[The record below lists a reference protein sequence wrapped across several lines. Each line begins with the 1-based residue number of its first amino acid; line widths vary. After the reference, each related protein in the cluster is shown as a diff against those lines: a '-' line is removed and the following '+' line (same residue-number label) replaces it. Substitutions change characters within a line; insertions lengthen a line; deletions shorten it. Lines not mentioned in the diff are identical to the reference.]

1 MGKIKKLWERK
12 RNVSL
17 KWSFFLYLPVCFA
30 ISFAGTFA
38 IGVGTNYAQDW
49 YRAKYSYAEIS
60 ENHIELY
67 FDENGEMQTGYI
79 EHRYF
84 PDKYSVAYGIISNA
98 QAVLIPL
105 WVMFCMGM
113 TGRIFYSRELKEPIT
128 VLMNASKKIAENS
141 LDFEI
146 YYYKQNEMGQL
157 CTAFNDMRKA
167 LFENNREL
175 WHALEERKRL
185 NSAFSHD
192 LRTPL
197 TVLKGYAEF
206 LEKYSAEGKISNEKL
221 AEVLDK
227 MKGQIVRLEHY
238 TQKMSSVQKI
248 EDITA
253 CCEEISVKNFSE
265 QLSRSG
271 KLICADKDFG
281 YTVSAE
287 GSEKI
292 FADAEIVMQVYENI
306 VSNAARYAREKICVS
321 FTVEEKGFFIEVSD
335 DGEGF
340 STEGLKKAAEPFFRD
355 EKSGNEKNHFG
366 LGLYICRVLCEK
378 HGGKLI
384 IGNSA
389 AGGKVTAFFSQ
400 SR

>member
-1 MGKIKKLWERK
+1 MGKIKEFFKHK
-12 RNVSL
+12 RNMSL
-17 KWSFFLYLPVCFA
+17 KWCFFLYLPICVIIAYLGAFL
-30 ISFAGTFA
+30 
-38 IGVGTNYAQDW
+38 IGVATNYLQEW
-49 YRAKYSYAEIS
+49 YREKYSLPEM
-60 ENHIELY
+60 ENHIEIY
-67 FDENGEMQTGYI
+67 FDEDGTPHTGYVKDYVFLDNHEVI
-79 EHRYF
+79 Y
-84 PDKYSVAYGIISNA
+84 DIISNA
-98 QAVLIPL
+98 QVILIPI
-105 WVMFCMGM
+105 WVIVCLGFA
-113 TGRIFYSRELKEPIT
+113 GRIFYSRELKEPIT
-128 VLMNASKKIAENS
+128 VLMDASKKISENQ

-146 YYYKQNEMGQL
+146 YYYKKNEMGQL
-157 CTAFNDMRKA
+157 CSAFNDMRKA

-206 LEKYSAEGKISNEKL
+206 LERYSADGKISNEKL
-221 AEVLDK
+221 MEVLGK
-227 MKGQIVRLEHY
+227 MTGQITRLEHY

-253 CCEEISVKNFSE
+253 CYEEISVKEFSE

-271 KLICADKDFG
+271 ELICKDRDFG
-281 YTVSAE
+281 FTLNA
-287 GSEKI
+287 GGHEKI
-292 FADAEIVMQVYENI
+292 SADPEIVMQVCENL
-306 VSNAARYAREKICVS
+306 VSNAARYAKEKICVS
-321 FTVEEKGFFIEVSD
+321 FTVEDKGFFIEVCD

-340 STEGLKKAAEPFFRD
+340 SAEGLKKAAEPFFRD
-355 EKSGNEKNHFG
+355 ENNTDSGKNHFG

-384 IGNSA
+384 FGNSA

-400 SR
+400 M

>member
-1 MGKIKKLWERK
+1 MDKIKEFFKHK
-12 RNVSL
+12 RNMSL
-17 KWSFFLYLPVCFA
+17 KWCFFLYLPICVIVAYLGAFL
-30 ISFAGTFA
+30 
-38 IGVGTNYAQDW
+38 IGVATNYAQDW
-49 YRAKYSYAEIS
+49 YRAKYSNAEIS
-60 ENHIELY
+60 ENHVEIY
-67 FDENGEMQTGYI
+67 FDEDGEMHTGYVVDS
-79 EHRYF
+79 YF
-84 PDKYSVAYGIISNA
+84 PDKYGTVYNILSNA
-98 QAVLIPL
+98 QVILIPI
-105 WVMFCMGM
+105 WVIVCLGF

-128 VLMNASKKIAENS
+128 VLMDASKKISENQ

-146 YYYKQNEMGQL
+146 YYYKENEMGQL
-157 CTAFNDMRKA
+157 CSAFNDMRKA

-206 LEKYSAEGKISNEKL
+206 LERYSADGKISGEKL
-221 AEVLDK
+221 MEVLGK
-227 MKGQIVRLEHY
+227 MTGQITRLEHY

-253 CCEEISVKNFSE
+253 CYEKISVKVFSE
-265 QLSRSG
+265 QLSKSG
-271 KLICADKDFG
+271 ELICKDRDFG
-281 YTVSAE
+281 FTVN
-287 GSEKI
+287 GGGQEKI
-292 FADAEIVMQVYENI
+292 SADSEIVMQVYENL
-306 VSNAARYAREKICVS
+306 VSNAARYAMEKICVS
-321 FTVEEKGFFIEVSD
+321 FTVEEKGFFIEVCD

-340 STEGLKKAAEPFFRD
+340 SAEGLKKAAEPFFRD
-355 EKSGNEKNHFG
+355 ENNADGGKNHFG

-384 IGNSA
+384 FGNSA

-400 SR
+400 M

>member
-1 MGKIKKLWERK
+1 M
-12 RNVSL
+12 SL
-17 KWSFFLYLPVCFA
+17 KWCFFLYLPICAA
-30 ISFAGTFA
+30 IAFAGAFF
-38 IGVGTNYAQDW
+38 IGVSTNYVQKW
-49 YRAKYSYAEIS
+49 YRAKYSMPEKDS
-60 ENHIELY
+60 HIEVY
-67 FDENGEMQTGYI
+67 FDNDGNPHTAYVKDIVFIDRHDVGYN
-79 EHRYF
+79 
-84 PDKYSVAYGIISNA
+84 IISNV
-98 QAVLIPL
+98 QVVLIPA
-105 WVMFCMGM
+105 WVILCVGFA
-113 TGRIFYSRELKEPIT
+113 GRVFYNRELKEPIT
-128 VLMNASKKIAENS
+128 VLMNASRKISENQ

-146 YYYKQNEMGQL
+146 YYYKKNEMGLL
-157 CTAFNDMRKA
+157 CSAFNDMRKA

-175 WHALEERKRL
+175 WHNLEERKRL

-206 LEKYSAEGKISNEKL
+206 LERYSADGRITQEKL
-221 AEVLDK
+221 TEVLGK
-227 MKGQIVRLEHY
+227 MTGQIVRLEHY

-253 CCEEISVKNFSE
+253 CFEEISVKEFSE

-271 KLICADKDFG
+271 ELICKDKDFG
-281 YTVSAE
+281 FTVTSE
-287 GSEKI
+287 DYEKI
-292 FADAEIVMQVYENI
+292 SADAEIVMQVYENL
-306 VSNAARYAREKICVS
+306 VSNAARYAKEKICVS

-340 STEGLKKAAEPFFRD
+340 SAEGLKKAAEPFFRD
-355 EKSGNEKNHFG
+355 EKNTDGGKNHFG

-389 AGGKVTAFFSQ
+389 VGGKVTAFFALPED
-400 SR
+400 RD